1 MYNSEAVTQ
10 RLPVKKVFL
19 EISQNSLENTCVR
32 ASFLIKLQADVCNFI
47 KKEALTQVFSS
58 EFCQISEEIFSCRI
72 PVVAAFDDFRESKV
86 TQIQK
91 LHKTIAKTR

>member
-10 RLPVKKVFL
+10 RLSVKKLFL
-19 EISQNSLENTCVR
+19 EISQNSPENTCVR
-32 ASFLIKLQADVCNFI
+32 ASFLIKLQAD
-47 KKEALTQVFSS
+47 KKETLVQMFSR

-72 PVVAAFDDFRESKV
+72 PLVAAFDDFRESKV
-86 TQIQK
+86 TQIKK